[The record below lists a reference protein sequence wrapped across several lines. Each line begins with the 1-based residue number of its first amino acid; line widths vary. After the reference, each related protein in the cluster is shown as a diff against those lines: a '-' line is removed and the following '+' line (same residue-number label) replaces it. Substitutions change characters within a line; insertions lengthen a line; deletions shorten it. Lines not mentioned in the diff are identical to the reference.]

1 DGAGIPA
8 QYPRIAGQFS
18 EYTEA
23 QLVAFQ
29 SGARKNSV
37 QMHDLAGRMTAQ
49 QIKAVADYIAGLR

>member
-1 DGAGIPA
+1 
-8 QYPRIAGQFS
+8 
-18 EYTEA
+18 
-23 QLVAFQ
+23 LVAFQ